1 MLVIGLIGA
10 FAVHESTET
19 VDDLSQ
25 ELGPA
30 QVSNSEFMQSMLDAE
45 TELRA
50 YLISGEREQLLDHRA
65 ALAKVPEAER
75 ALAAYAKQHPEMADL
90 VAQQKRLAGEWVSDF
105 ARAAIADGPMRA
117 DDDRKLFDLGVR
129 HLRRAQADQQP
140 DRGPAAAAG
149 ERRAHRRP
157 AATRPDRGD

>member
-50 YLISGEREQLLDHRA
+50 YLISGEREQLTDHRA
-65 ALAKVPEAER
+65 ALAQVPEAER
-75 ALAAYAKQHPEMADL
+75 ELAAYAKQHPEMAAL
-90 VAQQKRLAGEWVSDF
+90 VAQQK
-105 ARAAIADGPMRA
+105 
-117 DDDRKLFDLGVR
+117 
-129 HLRRAQADQQP
+129 
-140 DRGPAAAAG
+140 AAG
-149 ERRAHRRP
+149 
-157 AATRPDRGD
+157 RGVGA